1 MTLHGA
7 GASSCR
13 DFAEIL
19 DAFRP
24 FLDGTAHDVVA
35 QRTTANYLQYEEW
48 LEGYIFGI
56 ETNIRGYRRASRL
69 GSSRHGRVSWN
80 AALALF
86 EMLSSSPD
94 AK

>member
-56 ETNIRGYRRASRL
+56 ETNIRGVTSLVSRWCPKREIPRRI
-69 GSSRHGRVSWN
+69 SSEAPPV
-80 AALALF
+80 AL
-86 EMLSSSPD
+86 
-94 AK
+94 

>member
-56 ETNIRGYRRASRL
+56 ETNIRGAGVLHDWDQVGMGECRERGACLLR
-69 GSSRHGRVSWN
+69 N
-80 AALALF
+80 AEQLA
-86 EMLSSSPD
+86 
-94 AK
+94 

>member
-24 FLDGTAHDVVA
+24 FVDGTAHDVVA

-56 ETNIRGYRRASRL
+56 ETNIRGAGVLHDWIKSAWE
-69 GSSRHGRVSWN
+69 SVVN
-80 AALALF
+80 AALAFF